1 MSTPQPPAPHHA
13 WDDYMAE
20 QDRFDG
26 AVVDAVARALDNGAK
41 ELLAVRAIARHLF
54 TVAEFDQFDDIFND
68 LISEYAASAAREAA
82 PDGEEPID
90 TTEVIKQ
97 LESWF
102 DFHDAVRLLNK
113 KAAL

>member
-1 MSTPQPPAPHHA
+1 MFNSPVPFADRGRP
-13 WDDYMAE
+13 DDP
-20 QDRFDG
+20 DFSSGVVFDV
-26 AVVDAVARALDNGAK
+26 AARALDNGAR
-41 ELLAVRAIARHLF
+41 ELLALRAVAMELL

-68 LISEYAASAAREAA
+68 LISDYAASAAREAT

-102 DFHDAVRLLNK
+102 DFRDALRLLNK